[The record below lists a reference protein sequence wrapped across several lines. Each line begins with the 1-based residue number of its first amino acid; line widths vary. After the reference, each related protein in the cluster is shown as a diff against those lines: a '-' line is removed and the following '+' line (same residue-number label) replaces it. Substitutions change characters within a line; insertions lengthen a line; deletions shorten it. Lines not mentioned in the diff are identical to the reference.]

1 MKKLIAILGLF
12 LLFNS
17 CGKKIS
23 PQKDLE
29 MEITAISQEINLQ
42 AIRLSKGEMSENNYA
57 SVIDGLMPI
66 YNKLCA
72 RYDSLYRNN

>member
-1 MKKLIAILGLF
+1 MKKLIAIFGLF
-12 LLFNS
+12 LLFNG

-23 PQKDLE
+23 QKKDLE
-29 MEITAISQEINLQ
+29 REIIMISQEINLQ
-42 AIRLSKGEMSENNYA
+42 TIRLGKGEMSENNYA
-57 SVIDGLMPI
+57 SVVDGLMPI

>member
-17 CGKKIS
+17 CEKIS